1 MHFALEAAALLG
13 ITLRPMTDDDLPF
26 LEALYA
32 STRAEEVAAV
42 GWSPEMQQTFLRQQ
56 HTAQHAH
63 YRAHYAHAAW
73 CIVERDGEA
82 IGRLYW
88 RETEADIHIIDISLV
103 PRSRGTGLGEALLR
117 DMAAHAAQDGRG
129 LTIFVEKNNP
139 ARSLYQRLGFEP
151 VEDHGVY
158 DFMRRPPQSALS

>member
-1 MHFALEAAALLG
+1 MDFALEAAAPFG
-13 ITLRPMTDDDLPF
+13 ITLRPATDNDLPF

-32 STRAEEVAAV
+32 STRAEEVALV
-42 GWSPEMQQTFLRQQ
+42 GWSPEMQQAFLRQQ

-63 YRAHYAHAAW
+63 YKAHYPHAAW
-73 CIVERDGEA
+73 RIIERAGEA

-88 RETEADIHIIDISLV
+88 RESEADLHIIDISLV
-103 PRSRGTGLGEALLR
+103 PGSRGSGLGEALLR

-139 ARSLYQRLGFEP
+139 ARSLYQRLGFET

-158 DFMRRPPQSALS
+158 DFMRCPPQSALS

>member
-1 MHFALEAAALLG
+1 MHFALKAAAPFG
-13 ITLRPMTDDDLPF
+13 VTLRPVADQDLPF

-32 STRAEEVAAV
+32 STRAEEMALV
-42 GWSPEMQQTFLRQQ
+42 GWSPEMQQAFLRQQ
-56 HTAQHAH
+56 HTAQHTH
-63 YRAHYAHAAW
+63 YKAHYADAAW
-73 CIVERDGEA
+73 RIIERGGEA

-88 RETEADIHIIDISLV
+88 RETEADLHIIDISLL
-103 PRSRGTGLGEALLR
+103 PGSRGNGLGEALLR

-139 ARSLYQRLGFEP
+139 ARTLYARLGFEP

>member
-1 MHFALEAAALLG
+1 MHFTLEVARPFG
-13 ITLRPMTDDDLPF
+13 ITLRPTTDDDLPF

-32 STRAEEVAAV
+32 STRAEEVALV

-56 HTAQHAH
+56 HAAQHAH
-63 YRAHYAHAAW
+63 YRTHYANAAW
-73 CIVERDGEA
+73 RIIERAGEA

-88 RETEADIHIIDISLV
+88 RETEQDLHIIDISLV
-103 PRSRGTGLGEALLR
+103 PGSRGTGLGEALLR

-139 ARSLYQRLGFEP
+139 ARSLYARLGFEP

-158 DFMRRPPQSALS
+158 DFMRRSPQPALS

>member
-1 MHFALEAAALLG
+1 MHFALGAAAPFG
-13 ITLRPMTDDDLPF
+13 ITLRPATDADLPF

-32 STRAEEVAAV
+32 STRAEEVALV

-63 YRAHYAHAAW
+63 YRTHYPHAAW
-73 CIVERDGEA
+73 RIIERAGEA

-88 RETEADIHIIDISLV
+88 RESEADLHIIDISLL
-103 PRSRGTGLGEALLR
+103 PGSRSTGLGEALLR
-117 DMAAHAAQDGRG
+117 DMAAHAARDARG

-139 ARSLYQRLGFEP
+139 ARTLYARLGFEP

-158 DFMRRPPQSALS
+158 DFMRRPPQSAFS

>member
-1 MHFALEAAALLG
+1 MHFALEAAAPFG
-13 ITLRPMTDDDLPF
+13 ITLRPATDDDLPF

-32 STRAEEVAAV
+32 STRAEELALV
-42 GWSPEMQQTFLRQQ
+42 GWSPEMRQAFLRQQ
-56 HTAQHAH
+56 HTAQHTH
-63 YRAHYAHAAW
+63 YRAHNPHAAW
-73 CIVERDGEA
+73 RIIERDGEA

-88 RETEADIHIIDISLV
+88 RESEADLHIIDISLL
-103 PRSRGTGLGEALLR
+103 PGSRGTGIGEALLR
-117 DMAAHAAQDGRG
+117 DMAAHAAMDGRG

-139 ARSLYQRLGFEP
+139 ARTLYARLGFDP